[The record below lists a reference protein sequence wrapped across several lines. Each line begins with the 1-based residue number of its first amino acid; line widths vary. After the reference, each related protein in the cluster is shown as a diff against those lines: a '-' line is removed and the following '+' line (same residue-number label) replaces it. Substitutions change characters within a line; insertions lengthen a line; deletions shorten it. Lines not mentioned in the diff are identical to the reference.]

1 MYLNMLCSLF
11 FFGSHNF
18 FSVFFSFLQR
28 RSSSSTF
35 LLSFDR
41 ISFDFLSI
49 FSHFLYATGFTDQLL
64 SLWFVCLAIFSH
76 SAHSFAPS
84 PSRALEIV
92 PFRFSVFDKF
102 TECAPTEYIFASQY
116 FSFVR
121 WMVCIYRAC
130 IYNAHPHRI
139 TFTMFDVCQR
149 VFRSLAL
156 CEIFAH
162 INCEPES
169 HAFRFGS
176 QLNNKKSSSWMMFW
190 HKLPAEKKKRKIEK
204 KENGIASQWILWLLV
219 HLFGSDT
226 KDCEQKGK
234 RHPTSG
240 AEQGKQRQ
248 RNGERGLNES
258 PFSHLSVQIERKWID
273 YVLD

>member
-1 MYLNMLCSLF
+1 MFAILLWLSQLF
-11 FFGSHNF
+11 FRLLFFSSATFIVVNISAFFRSHFIRLLKYFLALLVCDRVHRSALISMICVFGNFFPFGS
-18 FSVFFSFLQR
+18 LL
-28 RSSSSTF
+28 RS
-35 LLSFDR
+35 
-41 ISFDFLSI
+41 
-49 FSHFLYATGFTDQLL
+49 L
-64 SLWFVCLAIFSH
+64 SL
-76 SAHSFAPS
+76 
-84 PSRALEIV
+84 SRAVEIV

-176 QLNNKKSSSWMMFW
+176 QLNNKKSSS
-190 HKLPAEKKKRKIEK
+190 
-204 KENGIASQWILWLLV
+204 
-219 HLFGSDT
+219 
-226 KDCEQKGK
+226 
-234 RHPTSG
+234 
-240 AEQGKQRQ
+240 
-248 RNGERGLNES
+248 
-258 PFSHLSVQIERKWID
+258 
-273 YVLD
+273 